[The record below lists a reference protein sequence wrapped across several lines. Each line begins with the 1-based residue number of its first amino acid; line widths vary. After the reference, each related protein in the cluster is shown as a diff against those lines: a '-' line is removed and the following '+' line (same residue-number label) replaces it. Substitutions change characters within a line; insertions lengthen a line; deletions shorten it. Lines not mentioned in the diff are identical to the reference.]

1 MVSPPQFLP
10 AATTQPALHGVLESI
25 DRADSTAGRV
35 QAAVHGLQDLGFEQV
50 VISLR
55 DQSLNTTLVVETDAQ
70 VFPQV
75 GAPGPMPLKALP
87 GAVWRRRLQHLDRFR
102 VGDLYLLD
110 GSDPWVALE
119 FYGADPSPA
128 GGDDRWLPTDLII
141 GVMRGPHGEV
151 LGFVKLANPRDGRRP
166 SDLRQRDLAAI
177 VRHLAARV
185 GHDALEAVAQQRHT
199 RLQLLQEAGASL
211 ARSLDEQ
218 EIVRELARQAQRA
231 VRCDGVALM
240 VPDLTN
246 DLLTT
251 TLRIVRGAERPRATV
266 RLGDGLVAEVA
277 RTGRSLRVGDRD
289 ADRARERAGLTAPL
303 SFYDIVGEATPASSV
318 IVVPV
323 RVGIR
328 LLAVLAVHSS
338 HINVFS
344 AEDEEVLSTMASQ
357 AATALANARRY
368 AESERERRTTEALAD
383 VARAVGESLRLG
395 EVLRLILRH
404 SVSLLGVE
412 GACIAL
418 RNGDYLHIV
427 AAHGSAD
434 VLSGVHLPVASSLI
448 GRAVENNELVLAN
461 EFSGEVS
468 LNKTVQHL
476 ARIQRTVIAPLVTGQ
491 GTIGGIAVINRD
503 RPFDQDDA
511 KVLKRLADQVSVAIV
526 NARLFEEIEK
536 ATQEWKVAFDS
547 TASGIVV
554 LDEARCVV
562 RCNTRAAEMCGRS
575 VSALLR
581 TRFRD
586 ALVGPGD
593 EADGR
598 ALDAFMERALDEG
611 TPVREAVR
619 DLATGRLFALLASP
633 HPAGGLVITFDDVT
647 ESSRLAE
654 QHGKVL
660 DTVSDAIV
668 ITEVD
673 GRIAFANPA
682 AHALFQ
688 RLNLVGETAEPLVPG
703 EWWPVVRA
711 NELAVMRGEQPRY
724 ECEVLRRD
732 GTRRTVQVATAPL
745 YELGVIIGS
754 VACLRDVTDH
764 RADAVAR
771 ERSEQLYRGVIENAT
786 DAIFTVDAEGR
797 FTSVNRGMLNE
808 SGLSSEQIIGAPYL
822 TLVDPVD
829 HDLARHDMAAV
840 LSGEHRKLQLR
851 CLGAKGSRLTMVT
864 AAPLHEN
871 GAVTGALCIVRDIT
885 NDEILHETQLQ
896 QARLAAV
903 GQSLGQM
910 ANELNNPLTSLLA
923 VAELQVSSP
932 TLGREDQLAL
942 EQIIEQARRA
952 SQIVGHLLE
961 TTGEA
966 PEAGGPRTVV
976 DVNAIVRRA
985 LEHHGFALRAAGVEV
1000 LSELESDIPTVHGDP
1015 LQLQQVLSNLLVN
1028 AEEALMERAGLR
1040 KMMVRTA
1047 RDARGVVLRVIDTGP
1062 GIPAT
1067 QLSRVFE
1074 PMFTTRGHR
1083 GHRGLGLT
1091 IAHTIVR
1098 DHGGVL
1104 TVESVAGEGTTAIVR
1119 LPALSAGEALTP
1131 SPVRP
1136 GESQAPLLQA
1146 DRDDAAPAGE
1156 ASSPVRRILLIE
1168 DEDTLRMAVQRYLT
1182 KKGYAVD
1189 GVDNG
1194 AAALE
1199 CLAATEYDL
1208 VLLDLR
1214 MRGLSGEDVYDT
1226 LQTSFPRQASR
1237 VVFMTGDLHSAS
1249 ASRFIRLTGRPVIAK
1264 PFTLAEMESKVG
1276 SLLSAMSSKL
1286 R

>member
-1 MVSPPQFLP
+1 
-10 AATTQPALHGVLESI
+10 
-25 DRADSTAGRV
+25 
-35 QAAVHGLQDLGFEQV
+35 
-50 VISLR
+50 
-55 DQSLNTTLVVETDAQ
+55 
-70 VFPQV
+70 
-75 GAPGPMPLKALP
+75 
-87 GAVWRRRLQHLDRFR
+87 
-102 VGDLYLLD
+102 
-110 GSDPWVALE
+110 
-119 FYGADPSPA
+119 
-128 GGDDRWLPTDLII
+128 
-141 GVMRGPHGEV
+141 
-151 LGFVKLANPRDGRRP
+151 
-166 SDLRQRDLAAI
+166 
-177 VRHLAARV
+177 
-185 GHDALEAVAQQRHT
+185 VAQQRHT
-199 RLQLLQEAGASL
+199 RLQLLQDAGASL

-251 TLRIVRGAERPRATV
+251 SLRIVRGAERPRATV
-266 RLGDGLVAEVA
+266 RLGDGLAEVA
-277 RTGRSLRVGDRD
+277 RSGRPLRVGDRD
-289 ADRARERAGLTAPL
+289 ADRARERAGLPAPL

-328 LLAVLAVHSS
+328 LLGVLAVHSS
-338 HINVFS
+338 HVNVFS

-448 GRAVENNELVLAN
+448 GRAVESNELVLAN
-461 EFSGEVS
+461 EFTGDVA

-476 ARIQRTVIAPLVTGQ
+476 ARIQRTVIAPLVTGK
-491 GTIGGIAVINRD
+491 GTIGGIAVINRE

-562 RCNTRAAEMCGRS
+562 RCNTRAAEMCGRT

-611 TPVREAVR
+611 APVREAVR

-711 NELAVMRGEQPRY
+711 NEQAVMRGEQPRY

-732 GTRRTVQVATAPL
+732 GTRRSVQVATAPL

-764 RADAVAR
+764 KADAVAR

-808 SGLSSEQIIGAPYL
+808 SGMTSEQIIDAPYL
-822 TLVDPVD
+822 ELVDPVD
-829 HDLARHDMAAV
+829 HDIARHEMSTV
-840 LSGEHRKLQLR
+840 LAGEHRKLQLR

-976 DVNAIVRRA
+976 DVNAIARRA

-1000 LSELESDIPTVHGDP
+1000 QAALDPDLPSVHGDP
-1015 LQLQQVLSNLLVN
+1015 LQLQQVLSNLLSN
-1028 AEEALMERAGLR
+1028 ADEALAERVGPR
-1040 KMMVRTA
+1040 KLMLRTA
-1047 RDARGVVLRVIDTGP
+1047 RDAATHGVVVRVLDTGP
-1062 GIPAT
+1062 GIPSAHV
-1067 QLSRVFE
+1067 SRVFE

-1098 DHGGVL
+1098 DHGGSL
-1104 TVESVAGEGTTAIVR
+1104 TLESVAGEGTAAVMR
-1119 LPALSAGEALTP
+1119 LPAMSGGMTT
-1131 SPVRP
+1131 
-1136 GESQAPLLQA
+1136 AP
-1146 DRDDAAPAGE
+1146 E
-1156 ASSPVRRILLIE
+1156 ASGPAAVSGSHAANTAPVDAPHSASGATDLLAVDVEAQARRILLIE

-1182 KKGYAVD
+1182 RAGYAVD
-1189 GVDNG
+1189 SVDNG
-1194 AAALE
+1194 ASALE
-1199 CLAATEYDL
+1199 RLGQADYDL

-1226 LQTSFPRQASR
+1226 LQTSFPRLASR

-1264 PFTLAEMESKVG
+1264 PFTLAELEGRVG
-1276 SLLSAMSSKL
+1276 QLLAAANSKL